1 MKRSFIAMTISV
13 MVGAAAVGCSSVDVQ
28 EPGMTGTE
36 ITQGTTEEVMQE
48 TSAEQATE
56 ETSKEPS
63 AETASSVDSASDES
77 SEADGEGASNDSKS
91 ESSDADASTSKAA
104 DDKKDKASADSEYD
118 SEIDKLLETKATTP
132 DNTDT
137 LSGMARCVTL
147 SYALSDKGVVFS
159 EMDNNIKAS
168 LRLQILKTIS
178 MGDSALKG
186 TATAQSNGSQI
197 TISEDDAKKLF
208 ADIYGEDNFTPDK
221 REKVENGNL
230 SVEFGDGESWKIV
243 ENPQFFEDDNYIL
256 FTGPSVYG
264 DNSGVESFVGYADIL
279 FKKNSGSKYG
289 ATLVY
294 GRYRDANIKIS
305 SVETSSELAAS
316 KGKTYSGKNLTDG
329 DYKTV
334 WCEGAKGEGVGETI
348 TLKLDKKQLVS
359 GIQICN
365 GYTASYDL
373 YNSNGVLTGVKVDFG
388 NGKTKEDEIGG
399 YANDNYTA
407 EELAES
413 NLNVIELDEP
423 VETDTITIKITGAKK
438 GAKYDDT
445 CVSEIL
451 VF

>member
-1 MKRSFIAMTISV
+1 MKRSFIAMAISV

-28 EPGMTGTE
+28 EPGTTGTE
-36 ITQGTTEEVMQE
+36 ITQGTSEEVMQE

-56 ETSKEPS
+56 ETSEEAS
-63 AETASSVDSASDES
+63 ADTASSEDSASDES
-77 SEADGEGASNDSKS
+77 SEAATEGASKDSKS
-91 ESSDADASTSKAA
+91 EASDADASTAKA
-104 DDKKDKASADSEYD
+104 DDKKDTASSDSEYD
-118 SEIDKLLETKATTP
+118 SEIDKLLATEATKP
-132 DNTDT
+132 DNADT

-147 SYALSDKGVVFS
+147 TNALNDKGVVFS
-159 EMDNNIKAS
+159 EMDNEIKAS
-168 LRLQILKTIS
+168 LRLQILKDTS
-178 MGDSALKG
+178 MGNSALKG
-186 TATAQSNGSQI
+186 TASAQSDGSKI

-208 ADIYGEDNFTPDK
+208 ADVYGEDNFTPAK
-221 REKVENGNL
+221 WEKVENGNL
-230 SVEFGDGESWKIV
+230 SVEFGDGEPWEFV
-243 ENPQFFEDDNYIL
+243 EHPQFFEDDNYIL
-256 FTGPSVYG
+256 LTGPSVYG
-264 DNSGVESFVGYADIL
+264 DNGGGESFEGYADIL
-279 FKKNSGSKYG
+279 FKKNSDSKYG

-399 YANDNYTA
+399 YANDNYT
-407 EELAES
+407 EEDLAES